1 MTPRDN
7 IRLRPFLG
15 ALTADET
22 RELFE
27 GARTRRFRAGEVV
40 FRKNDPGDALYGV
53 VRGRILIVAESR
65 DGKELILNKHDAG
78 ELFGEIALL
87 DGAGRSATA
96 IAHETSELLFLSR
109 DKFIAFIKTR
119 PDSMIRIID
128 LLCARLRRATVLV
141 EDSAFLDVSARL
153 AKLVLALLGDHDAFA
168 DAKPTPPL
176 RIGQKDLALMLGVSR
191 EFVSRLLTLWQDAGI
206 VELGRLRLTVLDV
219 RALEGLIAGGHPGRP
234 RART

>member
-15 ALTADET
+15 ALTTDET
-22 RELFE
+22 RELFK
-27 GARTRRFRAGEVV
+27 GALTKRFRAGEVV
-40 FRKNDPGDALYGV
+40 FRKSDPGDALYGV
-53 VRGRILIVAESR
+53 VRGCIHIVAESP

-96 IAHETSELLFLSR
+96 VAAEASELLYLAREKFL
-109 DKFIAFIKTR
+109 AFVKTR
-119 PDSMIRIID
+119 PDAMIRIID
-128 LLCARLRRATVLV
+128 LLCARLRRATDLV

-153 AKLVLALLGDHDAFA
+153 AKLVLALLGDYDALT
-168 DAKPTPPL
+168 DTQQSPTL

-191 EFVSRLLTLWQDAGI
+191 EFVSRLLTLWQHAGI
-206 VELGRLRLTVLDV
+206 VELGRRRVVVLDAP
-219 RALEGLIAGGHPGRP
+219 ALHRLVVTGHTGKSRLS
-234 RART
+234 R